1 MSPHLHI
8 KLAKTYK
15 IYTFIVLYN
24 RWNDIGP
31 EGGSKIVDGI
41 SKLT

>member
-8 KLAKTYK
+8 KLANAYK

-24 RWNDIGP
+24 RKNYIGP
-31 EGGSKIVDGI
+31 EGGSKIGDGI